1 MNINSVYCQKES
13 ASILLY
19 LSELIKEQKQNIH
32 VTEEYMQLLNFTF
45 KYIDFKNVNIESCE
59 SICNNCID
67 YIYQSIQNS
76 SYCELGKEII
86 EKIIY

>member
-1 MNINSVYCQKES
+1 
-13 ASILLY
+13 
-19 LSELIKEQKQNIH
+19 
-32 VTEEYMQLLNFTF
+32 MQLLNFTF